1 MDAER
6 LGRARLALEGL
17 SVGDALGGFFE
28 FNDRFA
34 AAFLA
39 DRRLPSAPWHYT
51 DDTSMA
57 LSIYETLRL
66 HGFIHQDE
74 LAVSFAGY
82 YERGRG
88 YGLSIHH
95 FVHAILNGQHWREAS
110 FSIFEGQGSW
120 GNGGAMRVA
129 PVGAYFA
136 DDLPQVVEQARR
148 SCEVTHA
155 HPEGIAGAV
164 AVAVA
169 SALAWQFRDRTPS
182 LAEFLDAVLEHVPE
196 SDVRAGLRRA
206 RDLSPATTLEAA
218 AEALG
223 AGQQVSAQDTVPLA
237 LWIAARHLKAYPDA
251 VWSGIAVGGD
261 TDTLCAIV
269 GGIVAPSVGQE
280 GIPADWIACREPL
293 PDWAVADDEPDEDSH
308 A

>member
-6 LGRARLALEGL
+6 LSRARLALEGL

-57 LSIYETLRL
+57 LSIYETLSL

-88 YGLSIHH
+88 YGPSIHR

-110 FSIFEGQGSW
+110 SSVFGGQGSW

-136 DDLPQVVEQARR
+136 DDLPQVVEQSRR

-164 AVAVA
+164 AAAVA
-169 SALAWQFRDRTPS
+169 SALAWQFRDRTLPPADF
-182 LAEFLDAVLEHVPE
+182 LAAVLEHIPE

-206 RDLSPATTLEAA
+206 LDLSAETPLDSAA
-218 AEALG
+218 RALG

-237 LWIAARHLKAYPDA
+237 LWIAAHHLKAYPDA
-251 VWSGIAVGGD
+251 IWSCIAAGGD
-261 TDTLCAIV
+261 VDTLSAIV
-269 GGIVAPSVGQE
+269 GGIVALSVGQV
-280 GIPADWIACREPL
+280 GIPADWIASREPL
-293 PDWAVADDEPDEDSH
+293 PDWAVADDEPDEDTP
-308 A
+308 

>member
-1 MDAER
+1 LDAER
-6 LGRARLALEGL
+6 LARARLALEGL

-28 FNDRFA
+28 FNDRSA
-34 AAFLA
+34 AAFLP
-39 DRRLPSAPWHYT
+39 DRRLPSAPWYYT

-74 LAVSFAGY
+74 LAVSFASY
-82 YERGRG
+82 YERARG
-88 YGLSIHH
+88 YGPSIHR

-110 FSIFEGQGSW
+110 SNAFGGQGSW

-136 DDLPQVVEQARR
+136 DDLPQVVDQSHR

-155 HPEGIAGAV
+155 HPEGMAGAV

-169 SALAWQFRDRTPS
+169 SALAWQFHDHLTPPVD
-182 LAEFLDAVLEHVPE
+182 FLDAVLEHIPE

-206 RDLSPATTLEAA
+206 RDLSAETTLESA

-251 VWSGIAVGGD
+251 IWSGIAAGGD

-269 GGIVAPSVGQE
+269 GGIVALSVGQD

-293 PDWAVADDEPDEDSH
+293 PDWAIADDEPDEDYH

>member
-1 MDAER
+1 MNAER
-6 LGRARLALEGL
+6 LARARLALEGL

-34 AAFLA
+34 ASFLV

-74 LAVSFAGY
+74 LAISFAGY
-82 YERGRG
+82 YERSRG
-88 YGLSIHH
+88 YGPSIHR
-95 FVHAILNGQHWREAS
+95 FVHAVLNGQHWREIAYS
-110 FSIFEGQGSW
+110 MFDGQGSW
-120 GNGGAMRVA
+120 GSGGAMRVA
-129 PVGAYFA
+129 PIGAYFA

-169 SALAWQFRDRTPS
+169 AALAWQFRDQPQS
-182 LAEFLDAVLEHVPE
+182 PVDFLAAVLEHVPE
-196 SDVRAGLRRA
+196 SDVCAALRRA
-206 RDLSPATTLEAA
+206 RDLSDGTALQSA

-237 LWIAARHLKAYPDA
+237 LWIAAHHLKAYPDA
-251 VWSGIAVGGD
+251 VWSCIAAGGD
-261 TDTLCAIV
+261 VDTLCAIA
-269 GGIVAPSVGQE
+269 GGIVALSVGQE
-280 GIPADWIACREPL
+280 GIPAGWIASREPL
-293 PDWAVADDEPDEDSH
+293 PDWAVADDEPGEDTP
-308 A
+308 